1 MCLDD
6 RSRGIVRKDKWP
18 QPPGDIVHGFS
29 NNGANC
35 LFIFFKAV
43 IKFHH
48 LLRLGAFEGDTP
60 PQRVQSPRGGFCLGC
75 GKCIS
80 AMQAC

>member
-1 MCLDD
+1 
-6 RSRGIVRKDKWP
+6 
-18 QPPGDIVHGFS
+18 PPGDIVHGFS

-60 PQRVQSPRGGFCLGC
+60 PQRARPLRGGFFLATQ
-75 GKCIS
+75 KCIS
-80 AMQAC
+80 ALQACPL